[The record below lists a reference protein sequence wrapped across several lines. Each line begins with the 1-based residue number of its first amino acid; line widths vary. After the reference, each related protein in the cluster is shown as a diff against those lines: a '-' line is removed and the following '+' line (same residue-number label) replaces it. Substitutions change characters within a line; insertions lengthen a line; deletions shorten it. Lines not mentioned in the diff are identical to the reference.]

1 MAAMFQK
8 QQRSYLFFE
17 RRNICDWQIIFN
29 FGHLN
34 CNAASCMHNCDNQ
47 CCLNS
52 ICVEGSLACQCGET
66 CCSDY
71 EHQKP
76 GATNMCH
83 LPKDS
88 LSISCEATNCIYN
101 TNKKCDADH
110 VDISG
115 IKAVTEDD
123 TVCTTF
129 QARG

>member
-1 MAAMFQK
+1 MG
-8 QQRSYLFFE
+8 
-17 RRNICDWQIIFN
+17 N
-29 FGHLN
+29 LN

-52 ICVEGSLACQCGET
+52 ICVEGSSACQCGET

-101 TNKKCDADH
+101 TNKN
-110 VDISG
+110 VMLTMQTYQ
-115 IKAVTEDD
+115 V
-123 TVCTTF
+123 
-129 QARG
+129 

>member
-1 MAAMFQK
+1 MRTVFTESCGTSNTAWYEKHGFSCIVPVVRKFTVWA
-8 QQRSYLFFE
+8 SSVHI
-17 RRNICDWQIIFN
+17 RR
-29 FGHLN
+29 
-34 CNAASCMHNCDNQ
+34 MHTT
-47 CCLNS
+47 S
-52 ICVEGSLACQCGET
+52 SACQCGET

>member
-1 MAAMFQK
+1 MG
-8 QQRSYLFFE
+8 
-17 RRNICDWQIIFN
+17 N
-29 FGHLN
+29 LN

-123 TVCTTF
+123 TDCTTF

>member
-1 MAAMFQK
+1 MG
-8 QQRSYLFFE
+8 
-17 RRNICDWQIIFN
+17 N
-29 FGHLN
+29 LN

-88 LSISCEATNCIYN
+88 LSISCEA
-101 TNKKCDADH
+101 DH

>member
-1 MAAMFQK
+1 MAAIAYIN
-8 QQRSYLFFE
+8 S
-17 RRNICDWQIIFN
+17 
-29 FGHLN
+29 GHNCFLKGENAMGNLN

-52 ICVEGSLACQCGET
+52 ICVEGSSACRCGET
-66 CCSDY
+66 CCGDY

>member
-1 MAAMFQK
+1 MG
-8 QQRSYLFFE
+8 
-17 RRNICDWQIIFN
+17 N
-29 FGHLN
+29 LN

-52 ICVEGSLACQCGET
+52 ICVEGSSACQCGET

-101 TNKKCDADH
+101 TNKKCDTDH

>member
-1 MAAMFQK
+1 MG
-8 QQRSYLFFE
+8 
-17 RRNICDWQIIFN
+17 N
-29 FGHLN
+29 LN

-52 ICVEGSLACQCGET
+52 ICVEGSSACQCGET

-115 IKAVTEDD
+115 IKAVTGRYSLYNIPGKGISP
-123 TVCTTF
+123 TRASSAY
-129 QARG
+129 ARLKSGIVAVLLEYPPNL